1 MARDQSNTDV
11 SAVRKAWIDI
21 QEIHIAVM
29 LWRLLLTGGAA
40 LGIVLEHGFY
50 QLPQILGW
58 QLMAWHIHLVQVVA
72 MVLYMLDVV
81 VRVRLRRVPMPG
93 AGLGWAD
100 RALFLLAAFGAVVG
114 TLQPH
119 TYGWHIFEI
128 AVAFLFFSDLWRM
141 NVALS
146 RVLTRPG
153 MLLPL
158 SFATLI
164 VIGTLLIKMPVATP
178 VGQPSVSW
186 IDALF
191 TMTSAVCVTGLTVR
205 TTATDFSPFGQ
216 LLIGIFIQLGGL
228 GIVIFGSIF
237 AMLLGRS
244 LALRE
249 HLNLSEMLES
259 QPLRNI
265 TGFVRFIVLTTLII
279 ELLGAACMYFMWGP
293 VAESWSW
300 EQRLGVSLF
309 HAVSA
314 FCNAGFDLTGQSLEG
329 YRMTMLA
336 HAVVLPL
343 VVIGGIGFPVL
354 ENLRWVLWGKVQ
366 RWLGRPLR
374 NSMDMVRYRLTLHT
388 KLVLATTVAL
398 YLFGV
403 VFIFVGQAMPYFHGP
418 LGLPEPT
425 HLEAGNEWGWDAA
438 GRILAEASFMSF
450 ATRTAGF
457 NTVPTQEMSTASH
470 FAMMVLMVIGG
481 APGSTAGGVK
491 VTAFVLLVL
500 SVVATMRNRQETEA
514 FGRTIADAVVRRAA
528 TIGICFML
536 LIGTTTLLLCY
547 SEPFRF
553 ERIFFEAISA
563 AGTVGLSLGI
573 TDSLTPF
580 GKGVI
585 IVTMYLGRVG
595 PLTLLAAL
603 VFSQRLQRP
612 YAYAHENVVLG

>member
-1 MARDQSNTDV
+1 MVELEPNVETPG
-11 SAVRKAWIDI
+11 VRKAWIDI
-21 QEIHIAVM
+21 HRVHLMVM
-29 LWRLLLTGGAA
+29 LWRLALTGITAA
-40 LGIVLEHGFY
+40 GIVLEHGFY
-50 QLPQILGW
+50 ELPTVFGGQLRAW
-58 QLMAWHIHLVQVVA
+58 QIHLVQMTLLAVYA
-72 MVLYMLDVV
+72 LDVIL
-81 VRVRLRRVPMPG
+81 RYTRRRVPMPG
-93 AGLGWAD
+93 AGLSWMD
-100 RALFLLAAFGAVVG
+100 RALFVMAAFGAVLG
-114 TLQPH
+114 TIEPH
-119 TYGWHIFEI
+119 TYGWQVFEI
-128 AVAFLFFSDLWRM
+128 AAAALFFSELWRT

-164 VIGTLLIKMPVATP
+164 GIGTLLIKTPVATP
-178 VGQPSVSW
+178 EGHPGVSW
-186 IDALF
+186 LDALF

-216 LLIGIFIQLGGL
+216 MLIGIFIQLGGL
-228 GIVIFGSIF
+228 GILIFGSVF

-244 LALRE
+244 LSLRE

-265 TGFVRFIVLTTLII
+265 TGFVRFIVLTTLGI
-279 ELLGAACMYFMWGP
+279 ELIGAIAMMFLWGP
-293 VAESWSW
+293 EAEGWTW
-300 EQRLGVSLF
+300 EQYLGMSLF
-309 HAVSA
+309 HSVSA
-314 FCNAGFDLTGQSLEG
+314 FCNAGFDLTGNSLEP
-329 YRMTMLA
+329 YRMTLLA
-336 HAVVLPL
+336 HAVVLPM

-354 ENLRWVLWGKVQ
+354 ENLRWVIWGKVQ
-366 RWLGRPLR
+366 RWLGRPLETGVNR
-374 NSMDMVRYRLTLHT
+374 VRYRLSLHT
-388 KLVLATTVAL
+388 KVTLMTTAAL

-403 VFIFVGQAMPYFHGP
+403 VFIFAGHAMPYFYDTLEQGQTANVERP
-418 LGLPEPT
+418 GEFGWE
-425 HLEAGNEWGWDAA
+425 EAG
-438 GRILAEASFMSF
+438 RFLAEASFMSL

-457 NTVPTQEMSTASH
+457 NTVPTEEMSTASH
-470 FAMMVLMVIGG
+470 FTMMLLMVIGG
-481 APGSTAGGVK
+481 GPGSTAGGTK
-491 VTAFVLLVL
+491 VTVLALLVL

-536 LIGTTTLLLCY
+536 LIGTTTLLLSY
-547 SEPFRF
+547 SEPYRF

-573 TDSLTPF
+573 TDGLTSF

-603 VFSQRLQRP
+603 IFTQRLRRP